1 MQTIKVTENIE
12 FAYQDSG
19 APSNKDD
26 YTTIVFIHGHTYHSG
41 TCTTYAYS
49 LSLSRKYTGAF
60 EKMLQLATAGD
71 YRLIFPNRRLYPGS
85 TPYTAEEIKAMDATN
100 TPENIAA
107 EFEKQ
112 GEYLLLFIDKIIQQL
127 GLKNVSVGGW
137 SLGTSFMNSL
147 VGAIEAVDI
156 ETKARVTEHVK
167 ALIWWGS
174 CRLYI

>member
-1 MQTIKVTENIE
+1 
-12 FAYQDSG
+12 
-19 APSNKDD
+19 
-26 YTTIVFIHGHTYHSG
+26 
-41 TCTTYAYS
+41 
-49 LSLSRKYTGAF
+49 
-60 EKMLQLATAGD
+60 MLQLATAGD

-127 GLKNVSVGGW
+127 GLKNVFVGGW